1 MTVII
6 PMYSKYIQLPEGCP
20 LLGLNCSQTP
30 NLVNLSS
37 IAWEGNGLDFHYSS
51 SALGTGRDAC
61 NMSDY
66 ETILDGLL
74 PLIVSAGVG
83 NGASHFWLLVSTQ

>member
-1 MTVII
+1 MTVTI
-6 PMYSKYIQLPEGCP
+6 PMRSKCIQLPGDCP

-30 NLVNLSS
+30 NPVNVSS
-37 IAWEGNGLDFHYSS
+37 VAWEGKGLDFHYSS
-51 SALGTGRDAC
+51 SALATGRDAC
-61 NMSDY
+61 DMSEY
-66 ETILDGLL
+66 ETIPDGLL